1 MGVCA
6 YRNIR
11 ALSSVP
17 VFNADTLDSV
27 GRYQAEQCRVQL
39 AQHCILIDNALQ

>member
-17 VFNADTLDSV
+17 VFDADTLDT
-27 GRYQAEQCRVQL
+27 AWAALFRVVL
-39 AQHCILIDNALQ
+39 AQHRVLIDNASQ